1 MAAGTQMSEAKDSDQ
16 VRDTEITL
24 STGKLLGVFF
34 FLAILCGV
42 FFTLGYMLGKSTG
55 GGAQTEIIGTV
66 PASGSA
72 AGKPTAGNKAA
83 QSQPA
88 ATSDA
93 SSSAPATTGSA
104 TAKAPDAA
112 TTQPAGSGKA
122 PDQSQP
128 ANGSTGAAGSFIVQV
143 AAVTKQEDAE
153 TMKASLQKKQYPV
166 FVATSADDQLFH
178 VQVGPFSDRK
188 DAEAMKTKL
197 AADGYGAIVK

>member
-1 MAAGTQMSEAKDSDQ
+1 MAAGTQMSETKDSDQ

-55 GGAQTEIIGTV
+55 GGTQAEIVGTV

-93 SSSAPATTGSA
+93 SGSAPTTGNASA
-104 TAKAPDAA
+104 KPPDAA
-112 TTQPAGSGKA
+112 ATQPSGSGKA

-128 ANGSTGAAGSFIVQV
+128 ANGATAAAGSFIVQV

-166 FVATSADDQLFH
+166 FVATSPDDQLFH

-188 DAEAMKTKL
+188 DAEAMKTRL
-197 AADGYGAIVK
+197 ANDGYGAIVK

>member
-42 FFTLGYMLGKSTG
+42 FFTLGYMLGKSTSG
-55 GGAQTEIIGTV
+55 GTQTEIVGTV
-66 PASGSA
+66 PVSGNA

-88 ATSDA
+88 TTSDA
-93 SSSAPATTGSA
+93 SSSAPANTGNASA
-104 TAKAPDAA
+104 KPPDTAS
-112 TTQPAGSGKA
+112 TQPSGSSKA

-128 ANGSTGAAGSFIVQV
+128 ANGSTAAAG
-143 AAVTKQEDAE
+143 
-153 TMKASLQKKQYPV
+153 
-166 FVATSADDQLFH
+166 
-178 VQVGPFSDRK
+178 
-188 DAEAMKTKL
+188 
-197 AADGYGAIVK
+197 